1 MPLKAPPPPVWTWT
15 GIYFGLDAGY
25 GAVTPNDPLTVT
37 NNFGSTTT
45 FPTTLHPTGAFA
57 GAEIGANYQFNFLV
71 VGLEADAQAANISGA
86 YNNVFDTPGGNIAS
100 RSMSVNAFGTLRGR
114 IGLALGPALLYGT
127 GGFADTNISNFWQ
140 INSVA
145 TAQQTTNKTGSVWG
159 GGVEFALGNGN
170 SVKAEYQY
178 FNIGSFAA
186 TVPVIPPNGVI
197 ITGSPVRNDFQTFRI
212 GINHNFNWIGP

>member
-1 MPLKAPPPPVWTWT
+1 MKLSFSGFVVFATLVTVPAFAADMPLKAPPPPVWTWT

-100 RSMSVNAFGTLRGR
+100 RSMSGAPQKDRR
-114 IGLALGPALLYGT
+114 IYSQECRVHRQQPMQDRRLVPR
-127 GGFADTNISNFWQ
+127 SNLP
-140 INSVA
+140 S
-145 TAQQTTNKTGSVWG
+145 
-159 GGVEFALGNGN
+159 
-170 SVKAEYQY
+170 
-178 FNIGSFAA
+178 
-186 TVPVIPPNGVI
+186 
-197 ITGSPVRNDFQTFRI
+197 
-212 GINHNFNWIGP
+212 